1 VPTVIV
7 DFAHYVHGIR
17 SNGVKSITELHEYV
31 ESGEGF
37 AWIGLAEPSE
47 EELQTV
53 LGGFELHQTAIE
65 DAVAAQQRAKIEDF
79 AEITTFVIRTVF
91 YDDSK
96 SAISTGELICFIHRK
111 FIIIVRHGS
120 GVPLISVRHDLEM
133 RPEFLALGPM
143 AVLQAVLEKV
153 INDYSKIAG
162 ELELDVVHIESSV
175 FSTKRNSLS
184 REIYSLKREVIEYRH
199 AIEPLIIP
207 LQRLTAEG
215 RHEIPESLKPYFR
228 DVMDQLIR
236 ACEHAT
242 GMDSLLTAA
251 LQADLAQ
258 VQLQQ
263 NTDVRMISAWVA
275 LAAAPTMIAGI
286 YGMNFQY
293 MPELQW
299 KFSYP
304 LLLIS
309 LITFSA
315 LLYRRFKKSG
325 WL

>member
-1 VPTVIV
+1 MIV
-7 DFAHYVHGIR
+7 DFAHYLHGVR
-17 SNGVKSITELHEYV
+17 TNDVKSIEELHDYV
-31 ESGEGF
+31 EQGEGF
-37 AWIGLAEPSE
+37 AWIGLAEPSV
-47 EELQTV
+47 EELQNV

-79 AEITTFVIRTVF
+79 ADITTFVIRTVF
-91 YDDSK
+91 YDDST

-120 GVPLISVRHDLEM
+120 GVPLITVRHDLEM

-153 INDYSKIAG
+153 ITDYSKIAG
-162 ELELDVVHIESSV
+162 ELEQDVVHIESSV

-184 REIYSLKREVIEYRH
+184 REIYSLKREVI
-199 AIEPLIIP
+199 
-207 LQRLTAEG
+207 QRLTAEG

-293 MPELQW
+293 MPELHW

-304 LLLIS
+304 VVLIS